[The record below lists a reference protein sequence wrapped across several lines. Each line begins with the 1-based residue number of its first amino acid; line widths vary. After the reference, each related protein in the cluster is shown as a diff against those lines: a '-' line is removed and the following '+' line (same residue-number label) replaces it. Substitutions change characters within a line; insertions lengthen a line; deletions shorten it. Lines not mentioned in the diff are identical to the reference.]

1 MHFYFETNFFLKIY
15 DLNIDKNIKIKY
27 NIINKM
33 LGVFY
38 EKNYYFIN
46 HSTSF
51 NYSMFKWTSSKS
63 EKSKSE
69 IEFIEDDA
77 DNFVYEEAETNII
90 KTNETKTTSKENKIS
105 EIKTNEIKTTNES
118 KENKA
123 NENLEIKNANETVS
137 ENKINDTEKIVYIAK
152 TGKKYHLENC
162 RTLRGEKEAIDLNE
176 AIKNGYEVCK
186 VCKPDGIWDISLYL
200 ELYFLILTMIINTH
214 YFKSISKS
222 ISLLFNG
229 NKLNNTI
236 YNFIKN
242 WNNIIYH
249 FF

>member
-1 MHFYFETNFFLKIY
+1 MKKFIIFL
-15 DLNIDKNIKIKY
+15 
-27 NIINKM
+27 IILSVLIIQCSN
-33 LGVFY
+33 
-38 EKNYYFIN
+38 E
-46 HSTSF
+46 
-51 NYSMFKWTSSKS
+51 TSSES
-63 EKSKSE
+63 EESKSE

-123 NENLEIKNANETVS
+123 NEDLKIKNSNETVN
-137 ENKINDTEKIVYIAK
+137 ENKINEIEKIVYIAK

-186 VCKPDGIWDISLYL
+186 ICKPDGI
-200 ELYFLILTMIINTH
+200 
-214 YFKSISKS
+214 
-222 ISLLFNG
+222 
-229 NKLNNTI
+229 
-236 YNFIKN
+236 
-242 WNNIIYH
+242 
-249 FF
+249 